1 MKIQIR
7 NLNSSS
13 TPTIF
18 HQYSMID
25 SIRDFNLTIEPGKI
39 YGLVG
44 SFGSGGWL
52 LSYFLAGKEEL
63 LSECLDMSH
72 SIITLDDHP
81 VNNDVLKRISCYV
94 GEGVAEFPY
103 RSFKTYPGPFT
114 WKIKGVRSVADQ
126 IKEGIKRSG
135 NPLSLEQIALLFE
148 LTGMDKPKRYQGRIY
163 RPLEFN
169 SGERWRASMAIGY
182 AFQKKLYCVPWIE
195 PHGLFY
201 ILGQLGRKLLG
212 ILRESGASVIIPVS
226 DEKYIEGLADE
237 IVYLKPYDLW
247 KDNKTDENAIR
258 LSE

>member
-7 NLNSSS
+7 NLNSTS
-13 TPTIF
+13 TPTLF

-44 SFGSGGWL
+44 SMGSGGWL

-72 SIITLDDHP
+72 SIVTLDDDP
-81 VNNDVLKRISCYV
+81 VNNEVLKRISCYV

-103 RSFKTYPGPFT
+103 RSFKTYPGPLT
-114 WKIKGVRSVADQ
+114 WKLKKVRSVADQ
-126 IKEGIKRSG
+126 IAEGIKRSG
-135 NPLSLEQIALLFE
+135 NPLTLGQIAGMFE
-148 LTGMDKPKRYQGRIY
+148 LTGLDKPKRYQGKIH
-163 RPLEFN
+163 RPLAFN
-169 SGERWRASMAIGY
+169 SGERWRASLAIGY
-182 AFQKKLYCVPWIE
+182 AFQKQLYCVPWIE

-212 ILRESGASVIIPVS
+212 ILRDSGASVIIPVS
-226 DEKYIEGLADE
+226 DEKYIAGLADE
-237 IVYLKPYDLW
+237 IVYLKPCDFTKDDLA
-247 KDNKTDENAIR
+247 DENAIK
-258 LSE
+258 LTE